1 LGSFLL
7 GVLAREAGD
16 YVKFHIETVECR
28 LCAASIADLR
38 AQQSAAESET
48 VSKRRQRYFQSS
60 AGYLR
65 KK

>member
-1 LGSFLL
+1 ML
-7 GVLAREAGD
+7 GVLPREAAD
-16 YVKFHIETVECR
+16 FVKFHVETIECR

-48 VSKRRQRYFQSS
+48 VTKRRQRYFQSS